1 MSAITAWAIDVATRA
16 AKTFAQAL
24 VGMLGAGAFNVIHVD
39 WRTDLGVAAGAAL
52 VSVLQN
58 VMAYS
63 SPTPTAPAVVPAN
76 VPVVSAPML
85 VTPPARPLTILEP
98 PAAGLS
104 SAMAGAVYPTPDSV
118 PQPVPPT
125 A

>member
-1 MSAITAWAIDVATRA
+1 MSAITVWAIDVAIRA

-39 WRTDLGVAAGAAL
+39 WRTDLGVGAGAAL

-63 SPTPTAPAVVPAN
+63 SPTVVY
-76 VPVVSAPML
+76 APMA
-85 VTPPARPLTILEP
+85 VTPPILEP
-98 PAAGLS
+98 PAA
-104 SAMAGAVYPTPDSV
+104 A
-118 PQPVPPT
+118 PVPAIGPP
-125 A
+125 AA